1 MNLNEFD
8 YETKY
13 DTLILKDYNG
23 DSKTIDIDLNNIN
36 SPIEKIK
43 ILSYCFS
50 YSNIEKINID
60 NYLKL
65 ELENYAFINM
75 RKLKEINLP
84 RCIKTIPVGCF
95 RDDSSLTNIN
105 LKNIE
110 TIKNSAFKYNNNLS
124 IIDAPNCKTI
134 EREAFANCTNLK
146 RINLQK
152 LEFLGE
158 EVFYDSIFKI
168 IRLDNIKEIKE
179 NAFRYA
185 KCDFIV
191 INNECTFN
199 ENSFINCT
207 ARAINIL
214 KPINLE
220 KDSYCNRNYSNTPI
234 NTNDR
239 NLVIPDANIIYR
251 ETTKELEQK
260 GFDCKQI
267 NQIMKAYENGIFLSN
282 INNCTTQEDLRLI
295 REMYKINPS
304 RTQHLINELSKDDL
318 SLDDKISIY
327 KKLEKIKPK
336 RAYKELQIEK

>member
-1 MNLNEFD
+1 M
-8 YETKY
+8 
-13 DTLILKDYNG
+13 
-23 DSKTIDIDLNNIN
+23 
-36 SPIEKIK
+36 
-43 ILSYCFS
+43 
-50 YSNIEKINID
+50 
-60 NYLKL
+60 
-65 ELENYAFINM
+65 
-75 RKLKEINLP
+75 LKEINLP

-191 INNECTFN
+191 ITKLLNE
-199 ENSFINCT
+199 
-207 ARAINIL
+207 RQR
-214 KPINLE
+214 KPSSLPEWMNLP
-220 KDSYCNRNYSNTPI
+220 C
-234 NTNDR
+234 
-239 NLVIPDANIIYR
+239 
-251 ETTKELEQK
+251 
-260 GFDCKQI
+260 
-267 NQIMKAYENGIFLSN
+267 FLF
-282 INNCTTQEDLRLI
+282 
-295 REMYKINPS
+295 
-304 RTQHLINELSKDDL
+304 
-318 SLDDKISIY
+318 
-327 KKLEKIKPK
+327 
-336 RAYKELQIEK
+336 